1 MRNEELIAATAFIRS
16 GDYQSPFE
24 GTGNRD
30 IERPEKCP
38 VDIFQWFERPE
49 NSPVE
54 SFQ

>member
-1 MRNEELIAATAFIRS
+1 MMRHPKAFPRQRS
-16 GDYQSPFE
+16 CRFRG
-24 GTGNRD
+24 

-54 SFQ
+54 SMDALLDTLRVL